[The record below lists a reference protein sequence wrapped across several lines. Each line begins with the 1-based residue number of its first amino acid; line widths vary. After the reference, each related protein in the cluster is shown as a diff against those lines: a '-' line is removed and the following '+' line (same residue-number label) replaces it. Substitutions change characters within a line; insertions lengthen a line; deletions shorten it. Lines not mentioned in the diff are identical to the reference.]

1 MTGGPPGGNH
11 DARSPLPGTVM
22 LHSLAEDLQQLVR
35 TREFAFDDR
44 DFDAIRALVKQ
55 LTGINLSNQ
64 KRELVYGR
72 LARRLRALGL
82 KTFRAYRE
90 RLALD
95 HGELAKFCNAITTNL
110 TSFFRERHHF
120 DHLREKVLLPF
131 AAAAGSRR
139 LRIWSAGCSTGE
151 EPYSIAMTVAETL
164 PDFARRDIRILAT
177 DVDSDVLER
186 AEAGVYPIDR
196 VKAIGPERLGRFFME
211 TRDRTG
217 PAYSV
222 SREVRS
228 LITFRQLNL
237 VHQLPMRGPLDVIF
251 CRNTIIYF
259 DKETQRELFARIAV
273 LQRSDDLLCLGHSE
287 NLFRVSDQY
296 APIGRTMYRRV

>member
-1 MTGGPPGGNH
+1 MSGVPPGAGCG
-11 DARSPLPGTVM
+11 ARGPVPGVAM
-22 LHSLAEDLQQLVR
+22 SSLAEDLQQLAR

-44 DFDAIRALVKQ
+44 DFEAIRALVKQ
-55 LTGINLSNQ
+55 LTGINLSTQ

-90 RLALD
+90 RLAVD

-120 DHLREKVLLPF
+120 DYLRDKVLLPF
-131 AAAAGSRR
+131 AAGAARR

-151 EPYSIAMTVAETL
+151 EPYSIAMTVAEVL

-177 DVDSDVLER
+177 DIDSDVLAR
-186 AEAGVYPIDR
+186 AEAGLYPLER
-196 VKAIGPERLGRFFME
+196 VRTVGPERLARFFVE
-211 TRDRTG
+211 GRERCG
-217 PAYSV
+217 PVYGV
-222 SREVRS
+222 SRELRPLV
-228 LITFRQLNL
+228 TFRQLNL

-259 DKETQRELFARIAV
+259 DKDTQRGLFGRIAL
-273 LQRSDDLLCLGHSE
+273 LQRSGDLLCLGHSE

-296 APIGRTMYRRV
+296 APIGRTMYQRV

>member
-1 MTGGPPGGNH
+1 MPHN
-11 DARSPLPGTVM
+11 
-22 LHSLAEDLQQLVR
+22 LAEDLQLLRV
-35 TREFAFDDR
+35 REFAFDDR

-55 LTGINLSNQ
+55 LTGINLSHQ

-82 KTFRAYRE
+82 KSFRAYRE
-90 RLALD
+90 RLAAD
-95 HGELAKFCNAITTNL
+95 PGELAKFCNAITTNL

-120 DHLREKVLLPF
+120 EFLREKVLLPF
-131 AAAAGSRR
+131 AAGTARR

-186 AEAGVYPIDR
+186 AEAGLYPIER
-196 VKAIGPERLGRFFME
+196 VKAVGPERLARFFTE
-211 TRDRTG
+211 GRDRTG
-217 PAYSV
+217 AAWSV
-222 SREVRS
+222 SRELRP
-228 LITFRQLNL
+228 LIAFRQLNL
-237 VHQLPMRGPLDVIF
+237 VQPLPMRGPLDVIF

-259 DKETQRELFARIAV
+259 DKETQRELFARMAM
-273 LQRSDDLLCLGHSE
+273 LQRSGDLLCLGHSE

-296 APIGRTMYRRV
+296 APIGRTMYKRV